1 MDKGELTI
9 EHCPTKL
16 MIADYMTKLLQGKQF
31 EIFRRLIMGWKPVDD
46 MFTSIWLS
54 AKERI
59 GNIMAKQHV
68 TEEKR
73 RLSKRL
79 YWVSKVRVVDLRKYF
94 SPTTSDGWVP
104 TIFHPNHFQKIQSG
118 LLITQIE
125 FR

>member
-54 AKERI
+54 AKECF
-59 GNIMAKQHV
+59 GNMMAKQPM

-73 RLSKRL
+73 MTFKEA
-79 YWVSKVRVVDLRKYF
+79 
-94 SPTTSDGWVP
+94 
-104 TIFHPNHFQKIQSG
+104 
-118 LLITQIE
+118 LLGK
-125 FR
+125 